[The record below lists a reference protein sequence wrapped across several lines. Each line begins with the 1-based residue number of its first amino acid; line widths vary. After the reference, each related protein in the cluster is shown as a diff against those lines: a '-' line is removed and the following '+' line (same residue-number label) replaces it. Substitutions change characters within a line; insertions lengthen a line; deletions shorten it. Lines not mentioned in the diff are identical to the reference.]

1 MTGAGGTHSLRRLPD
16 RTQQFLNLAC
26 LFVCLFLCAHLL
38 SLYTLEPPHSPFS
51 MLPFRTVITALM
63 KAAVDAH
70 VSLVRETGD
79 TEKVKTAVQRELET
93 SVN

>member
-1 MTGAGGTHSLRRLPD
+1 
-16 RTQQFLNLAC
+16 
-26 LFVCLFLCAHLL
+26 
-38 SLYTLEPPHSPFS
+38 

-63 KAAVDAH
+63 KAAVDAN

>member
-1 MTGAGGTHSLRRLPD
+1 
-16 RTQQFLNLAC
+16 
-26 LFVCLFLCAHLL
+26 
-38 SLYTLEPPHSPFS
+38 